1 MKTILEEEKNQVNRI
16 DILIKSKANRI
27 WINKRWIAVIKS
39 YRKKFMQNRDSL
51 DVYAKM
57 AGRIRSSGYV
67 YATANITALKLER

>member
-67 YATANITALKLER
+67 

>member
-1 MKTILEEEKNQVNRI
+1 
-16 DILIKSKANRI
+16 
-27 WINKRWIAVIKS
+27 
-39 YRKKFMQNRDSL
+39 MQNRDSL